1 MAGNYRNEASSS
13 GGGGR
18 GESVLVDC
26 GRQRSSCGYCRSPNL
41 SSRSH
46 GLWMQSLTVDDY
58 QDLLDRGWRRSG
70 SFLYKPDMS
79 STCCP
84 SYTIRLK
91 AADFSPSK
99 EQNRVH
105 RRMERFPTWEI
116 SQNERALLSSLL
128 EKFLRLFYTLKLH
141 LTSAMVAKAV
151 RLLMHFNQIIPLRFL
166 DGTLDTKAKYELLED
181 LSTPK
186 VNVNVN
192 VMEVAPSVDKEEDK
206 NEPEQFMHYLSD
218 AIDKAVHTCI
228 ESERFP
234 ANLQLPKASV
244 KGVSPTK
251 KKQKLVKG
259 LENLLYTSNI
269 AFQLA
274 ATLRH
279 ARSEKKD
286 EKQSEFSGNS
296 AEDQLP
302 SELPPQTIGEKLAQS
317 LSQMGET
324 SGLLIHAYNGHLNFY
339 SVAEHTSA
347 EKSGQEKSL
356 SEESLTRSGNK
367 RRCMVR
373 RCNCCTGKRRKLEIL
388 LKRSTFEPEE
398 FELYRRYQLKVHND
412 DLNHV
417 TESSYKR
424 FLVDTPLV
432 FVPSTDDGSV
442 PPCGFGSFHQSYVID
457 GRLVAVAVVDI
468 LPKCLSSKYLF
479 WDPDFAFLSLGK
491 YSALQEINCVKENQF
506 HCPSLQYYYLGY
518 YVHSC
523 SKMTYKTAYRPSEL
537 LCPLRFQWVP
547 FDVAKPLLD
556 RSKYVVLS
564 DYKDRDEKPFLPPA
578 SDHISEH
585 QHEESEHEDSNDL
598 LVGDEEM
605 LYLEEED
612 SDVES
617 GSESSDVE
625 LSETEYS
632 EIGNTLIEI
641 RLVICLY
648 VHLIHQMTHWS
659 ISSMKDLL
667 EVMQRYVEGQ
677 VQRYV
682 RVVGRELSE
691 RMVYSLE
698 RKDLQGTFNP
708 VKERYLE
715 AQVQKYVRV
724 VGRELSE
731 RMVYSLD
738 SKDSNDLL
746 VGDEEMFYLEEGGSD
761 VESESESSDWNSLKQ
776 RIDLRG
782 AFDPGK
788 QRYLEA
794 RVQRY
799 VRVVGRE
806 LSERMVYSLG

>member
-1 MAGNYRNEASSS
+1 MHP
-13 GGGGR
+13 
-18 GESVLVDC
+18 V
-26 GRQRSSCGYCRSPNL
+26 
-41 SSRSH
+41 
-46 GLWMQSLTVDDY
+46 
-58 QDLLDRGWRRSG
+58 DLLDQGWTRSG
-70 SFLYKPDMS
+70 TLLYKPDMS

-84 SYTIRLK
+84 SYTVRLR

-99 EQNRVH
+99 EQNRVR
-105 RRMERFPTWEI
+105 RRME
-116 SQNERALLSSLL
+116 
-128 EKFLRLFYTLKLH
+128 
-141 LTSAMVAKAV
+141 
-151 RLLMHFNQIIPLRFL
+151 RFL
-166 DGTLDTKAKYELLED
+166 DGTLDTKAKSSLA
-181 LSTPK
+181 T
-186 VNVNVN
+186 
-192 VMEVAPSVDKEEDK
+192 VAPSVDKEEDK

-251 KKQKLVKG
+251 KKKKLVKG

-274 ATLRH
+274 ATLRR

-324 SGLLIHAYNGHLNFY
+324 SGLLIHSCDGHLNFY

-356 SEESLTRSGNK
+356 SKESLTRSGNK

-373 RCNCCTGKRRKLEIL
+373 CCNCCTGQRRKLEIL
-388 LKRSTFEPEE
+388 LKRSTFEREE
-398 FELYRRYQLKVHND
+398 YKLYRRYQLEVHND
-412 DLNHV
+412 DPYHV
-417 TESSYKR
+417 TESSYRR

-432 FVPSTDDGSV
+432 FVPSNGDGSV
-442 PPCGFGSFHQSYVID
+442 PPCGFGSFHQSYFID
-457 GRLVAVAVVDI
+457 GRLVAVGVVDI
-468 LPKCLSSKYLF
+468 LPKCLSSQYLF

-518 YVHSC
+518 YIHSC
-523 SKMTYKTAYRPSEL
+523 SKMRYKAAYRPSEL

-564 DYKDRDEKPFLPPA
+564 DYKEQDEKPLLPPT

-585 QHEESEHEDSNDL
+585 QHEESEHKDSNDL
-598 LVGDEEM
+598 LVGDEETFD
-605 LYLEEED
+605 LEEED

-617 GSESSDVE
+617 ESESSDVE
-625 LSETEYS
+625 LSETENS
-632 EIGNTLIEI
+632 EIGNTLIGLQES
-641 RLVICLY
+641 RL
-648 VHLIHQMTHWS
+648 
-659 ISSMKDLL
+659 
-667 EVMQRYVEGQ
+667 RY
-677 VQRYV
+677 
-682 RVVGRELSE
+682 
-691 RMVYSLE
+691 
-698 RKDLQGTFNP
+698 KDLQGAFNP
-708 VKERYLE
+708 VKE
-715 AQVQKYVRV
+715 
-724 VGRELSE
+724 
-731 RMVYSLD
+731 
-738 SKDSNDLL
+738 
-746 VGDEEMFYLEEGGSD
+746 
-761 VESESESSDWNSLKQ
+761 
-776 RIDLRG
+776 
-782 AFDPGK
+782 
-788 QRYLEA
+788 RYLEA

-799 VRVVGRE
+799 VRVVGQE